1 MVDPNAKAN
10 GDLDDNFNFESFF
23 GVEGLFGLVYIFFA
37 FLVAV
42 TRGSTFGVFFGTS
55 LDFGA
60 ENFLLETA

>member
-10 GDLDDNFNFESFF
+10 GDLDDSFNFESFF
-23 GVEGLFGLVYIFFA
+23 GVVGLGLVFIFFA
-37 FLVAV
+37 CLVAV

-55 LDFGA
+55 FDFGA